1 MKETLFYWI
10 KKTFKLYVLSS
21 VMMIGLVC
29 GDFFIG
35 ALSGSLNY
43 PFFQMVILV
52 VIFVPVFHSSII
64 TFLFILLRYLRIL
77 SEDAL
82 RNKLIILVAIL
93 LPCVLNFD
101 SLNNYSGIFDS
112 RTVYGHLL
120 PYIVTFLIICI
131 IDKFSLFDKLRIKL
145 NSIAKKARSY
155 QILKSIYMKHMMK
168 IINISMLSFI
178 LGCFIAIFTQ
188 IIKEEKQQELYKY
201 TGKTS
206 VKELEYKKSKEFGY
220 IPVKAVTESNI
231 GVVPDAETAV
241 KIGMIVLSRELG
253 DDFVNLQ
260 KPFNVE
266 LLNNQIWYIKG
277 TRYKG
282 NQNVCIA
289 IQKTDGRILY
299 VKFL

>member
-1 MKETLFYWI
+1 
-10 KKTFKLYVLSS
+10 
-21 VMMIGLVC
+21 
-29 GDFFIG
+29 
-35 ALSGSLNY
+35 
-43 PFFQMVILV
+43 
-52 VIFVPVFHSSII
+52 
-64 TFLFILLRYLRIL
+64 
-77 SEDAL
+77 
-82 RNKLIILVAIL
+82 
-93 LPCVLNFD
+93 
-101 SLNNYSGIFDS
+101 
-112 RTVYGHLL
+112 
-120 PYIVTFLIICI
+120 
-131 IDKFSLFDKLRIKL
+131 
-145 NSIAKKARSY
+145 
-155 QILKSIYMKHMMK
+155 MKHVMK

-178 LGCFIAIFTQ
+178 LGCFIAIFIQ

-220 IPVKAVTESNI
+220 IPVKAVTESYI